1 MEQTLDLNR
10 TSACIRSANPHRKP
24 FMTNARSPAL
34 PFLVAC
40 AGIGFF
46 SIMDAVMK
54 DLSIALGAYNAV
66 LWRCV
71 IGTVL
76 AGGVWA
82 ALRSA
87 LPSRAALRLHFI
99 RSVLV
104 AAMAVSFFWAL
115 VRLPL
120 AEAIALSFI
129 APLITLYLAAV
140 MLGEKVG
147 RGAVMASV
155 MGLAGMLVIVSAKL
169 GGPEGGLQD
178 GAAVGA
184 VLFSAVC
191 YAVNLIIARKQ
202 AQLASPTEIAFF
214 QNLLVGGLLALA
226 APWLAVWPAHGWWPQ
241 LVAAAMLATLSV
253 LLIAWAYARAE
264 AQQLVTVEYTA
275 FLWAALLGWFWF
287 AEPLAWQTIAGTV
300 LIVAGCLIAMR
311 KKPLMDVVEPIPA

>member
-1 MEQTLDLNR
+1 M
-10 TSACIRSANPHRKP
+10 A
-24 FMTNARSPAL
+24 MTDARSPAL

-66 LWRCV
+66 LWRCI
-71 IGTVL
+71 IGAVL
-76 AGGVWA
+76 AGSIWA
-82 ALRSA
+82 AMRSP
-87 LPSRAALRLHFI
+87 LPSRAALRLHAV
-99 RSVLV
+99 RSALV

-115 VRLPL
+115 ARLPL

-147 RGAVMASV
+147 RDAIIASLL
-155 MGLAGMLVIVSAKL
+155 GLAGMLVIMSAKI
-169 GGPEGGLQD
+169 GGPSGLRD
-178 GAAVGA
+178 GTAVGA

-214 QNLLVGGLLALA
+214 QNLLVGGLLALFG
-226 APWLAVWPAHGWWPQ
+226 PWLAVWPDSGWWPH
-241 LVAAAMLATLSV
+241 LLSAAALATLSV
-253 LLIAWAYARAE
+253 FLIAWAYARAE
-264 AQQLVTVEYTA
+264 AQHLVTVEYTA
-275 FLWAALLGWFWF
+275 FLWAALLGWVWF

-300 LIVAGCLIAMR
+300 LIVAGCLVATR
-311 KKPLMDVVEPIPA
+311 KKAVIDPAEPVPA